1 MAANPNTQTLK
12 QVWMDYYQITHYKQP
27 VFRAIA
33 EEKMLTGKLK
43 KGDTIH
49 WSYMSDF
56 YVENMGADGSYN
68 TQAQA
73 DTDETLVINQVKD
86 TSFYEFEKDLEQAH
100 YQVKAEYARKAMNK
114 VFLQID
120 ADVLVA
126 AYLGASTV
134 IDNGSLT
141 GGAQSGTPITI
152 SSGNVFALFS
162 ACILQLQLNNV
173 VYDPNLTFTKE
184 VKLEKVTGMPVA
196 LISPQVYQ
204 ALLLYLG
211 GKTTVLGDKVSVSGH
226 AGAFMMFNIFV
237 TNQLPSSIAL
247 TLSTQ
252 PSDGDTFTINGLTF
266 TFKTTLGAT
275 AGNILIGGSKANAQ
289 ANLIALL
296 AAPFTTTTNGV
307 AQTNNVTNQNKLA
320 NITCTAF
327 ASDLATI
334 YQGGIGTL
342 LVTIGQNTAANIWGG
357 TISGTTQFGG
367 VTSGTVQ
374 VIQHNI
380 FGISRSVG
388 LCLQHNPSLY
398 VNPVSGKVGKD
409 YVTWCYYGIKVF
421 KYMTTQLLDVQVAAT
436 AFAQPSLV
444 AN

>member
-1 MAANPNTQTLK
+1 
-12 QVWMDYYQITHYKQP
+12 MDYYQITHYKQP